1 MEDRAGIWNRIEQ
14 LTKWE
19 PRYLAG
25 AYTFVL
31 EAVEFVIYA
40 LPETRHISGRELCE
54 GMRKLGLQKYGPMA
68 KEVFN
73 YWGVRAT
80 EDFGNIVFN
89 LAEEGLLSATD
100 EDSIE
105 DFIDIYDFA
114 IVFEE
119 DYYGR

>member
-1 MEDRAGIWNRIEQ
+1 MEIFSKIER
-14 LTKWE
+14 LTQRD
-19 PRYLAG
+19 PRYRAN

-31 EAVEFVIYA
+31 EAVEFVISA
-40 LPETRHISGRELCE
+40 LPETRHISGRELCD
-54 GMRKLGLQKYGPMA
+54 GIRKLGLQKYGPMA

-73 YWGVRAT
+73 YWGIQKT

-89 LAEEGLLSATD
+89 LTNEGLLSATD
-100 EDSIE
+100 EDSID

-114 IVFEE
+114 HVFEE

>member
-1 MEDRAGIWNRIEQ
+1 MNDRTGIWNKIEQ
-14 LTKWE
+14 LTQRE
-19 PRYLAG
+19 PRYLAD
-25 AYTFVL
+25 AYTFIL
-31 EAVEFVIYA
+31 EAVESVIYE

-54 GMRKLGLQKYGPMA
+54 GIRKLGLRKYGPMA

-114 IVFEE
+114 LVFEE
-119 DYYGR
+119 DYYGP